1 MSKPRYNWWPYVL
14 NMIRDY
20 PIRKRDYDALHQQT
34 ITASTSGM
42 PGGGGASRT
51 TEQIALR
58 QLPKAEQREYDAV
71 TGAFKLTEQMPDHR
85 DRIKVVELTMIRNW
99 YSIGGAAVHLNI
111 QEGKAKQYRWEFIMT
126 VAYTY
131 GLIEKEEYTE
141 VLKKRKIKRSAA
153 SQSQKD
159 GV

>member
-1 MSKPRYNWWPYVL
+1 MRKQRYNWWPYVL

-51 TEQIALR
+51 TEQIAIR
-58 QLPKAEQREYDAV
+58 QLPAAEQREYDAV
-71 TGAFKLTEQMPDHR
+71 ARALKLTEQMPDAR
-85 DRIKVVELTMIRNW
+85 NRVKIVELTLIRNW
-99 YSIGGAAVHLNI
+99 YSIGGAAVYLNI

-141 VLKKRKIKRSAA
+141 VLKKRRMKRGAA
-153 SQSQKD
+153 SQCKKD